1 MAFGDGKPI
10 EGTDEPRFDPVNT
23 EDPTLRVNRKIYALQ
38 VGVDW
43 LSNGRT
49 IEEFFEFVDRVEAY
63 LK

>member
-43 LSNGRT
+43 IT
-49 IEEFFEFVDRVEAY
+49 KDKTPDEFFEFVNKVEDY